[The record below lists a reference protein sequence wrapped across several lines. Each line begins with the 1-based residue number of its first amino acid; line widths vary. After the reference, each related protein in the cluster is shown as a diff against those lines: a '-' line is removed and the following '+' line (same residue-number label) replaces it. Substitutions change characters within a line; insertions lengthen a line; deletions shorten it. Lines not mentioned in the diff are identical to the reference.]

1 MAEERKH
8 IEEELKKISPSLH
21 DILSKA
27 KLHIP
32 ENYFAELESN
42 ILSETIH
49 SRNKKTAFSPW
60 YILAVAAV
68 LTCVFFGI
76 KLSGVK
82 CISPQGFDEQI
93 AALSADEINA
103 IIENNIADFDA
114 QLLLESGYIE
124 QELVNDRMHA
134 ELQSQLPK
142 EKLSTD
148 AVKEKHEEIN
158 LDEAILKQL
167 DDSALQDMLL
177 DESLI
182 DDLGL

>member
-8 IEEELKKISPSLH
+8 IEGEMEKISPSLH
-21 DILSKA
+21 GILSKSE
-27 KLHIP
+27 LHIP
-32 ENYFAELESN
+32 ENYFAELEAN

-49 SRNKKTAFSPW
+49 GRNKKTAFSPW
-60 YILAVAAV
+60 YILAAAAIF
-68 LTCVFFGI
+68 TCVFFGI
-76 KLSGVK
+76 RLSGVK
-82 CISPQGFDEQI
+82 SISPPGFEEQI

-103 IIENNIADFDA
+103 IIEYHIADFDT

-124 QELVNDRMHA
+124 QELVNDKMHA

-148 AVKEKHEEIN
+148 AVKEKHEEID
-158 LDEAILKQL
+158 LDENILDQL

-182 DDLGL
+182 NDLGL